1 MYTSESLVCVT
12 KNITNQFCLDR
23 EYYLSILPCQRLLPD
38 NIALSE
44 SIVCQFFLVREY
56 CLSILPCLRVL
67 SENIIYQF
75 FLFRKYCLSILPCQG
90 VNCLSILNTKYG
102 NQNYVQQVVSDCMT
116 PSVFDNTRSTC
127 DMDFSRIYL
136 ILFS

>member
-44 SIVCQFFLVREY
+44 SIVCQFCFVREFVLFFRY
-56 CLSILPCLRVL
+56 RIILSMNIYRFYIL
-67 SENIIYQF
+67 
-75 FLFRKYCLSILPCQG
+75 
-90 VNCLSILNTKYG
+90 TK
-102 NQNYVQQVVSDCMT
+102 
-116 PSVFDNTRSTC
+116 
-127 DMDFSRIYL
+127 L
-136 ILFS
+136 